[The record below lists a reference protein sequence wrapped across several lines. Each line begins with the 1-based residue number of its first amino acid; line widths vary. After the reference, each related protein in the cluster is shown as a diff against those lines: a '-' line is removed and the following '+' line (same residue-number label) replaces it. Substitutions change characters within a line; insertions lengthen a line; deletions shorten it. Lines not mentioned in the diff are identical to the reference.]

1 MGLAFLL
8 GGVAEAR
15 RAGAGD
21 SVVFGCSGIHAAAR
35 RSAASA
41 CANCN
46 LEATLK
52 EGSIISGSSALSS
65 TGLDVSAIV

>member
-15 RAGAGD
+15 RTGADGT
-21 SVVFGCSGIHAAAR
+21 VICGCSRSAAR
-35 RSAASA
+35 RSDASS

-46 LEATLK
+46 LEATSK
-52 EGSIISGSSALSS
+52 EGTITSGSSALSS
-65 TGLDVSAIV
+65 TGLDVGAIV